1 VQRIVA
7 RFAAERDLTLTE
19 NGIVRLNLED
29 AFLRLID
36 TKERAA

>member
-1 VQRIVA
+1 MRY
-7 RFAAERDLTLTE
+7 AAARDLTLTE
-19 NGIVRLNLED
+19 NGLVRLDLED